1 MVMRDLGAI
10 VLFVACLAFTA
21 GASSADIADCDR
33 SGDNQVTVVDAL
45 ITLQSAVNN
54 CVADIICDADGDL
67 SETVSDA
74 LALLRYAVGLPV
86 ELDCA
91 CIFLDECFEDSD
103 CSQRTACV
111 KRCATWIPSP
121 DWVATSSA
129 SSFPAATMK
138 NQFHTCASASLPPSP
153 NQS

>member
-54 CVADIICDADGDL
+54 CVADILCDADGDL

-86 ELDCA
+86 ELDCT
-91 CIFLDECFEDSD
+91 CIFIDECFEDSD
-103 CSQRTACV
+103 CVVGYPPGYFCAGYTCV
-111 KRCATWIPSP
+111 ECDAESDCAPGFVC
-121 DWVATSSA
+121 DYC
-129 SSFPAATMK
+129 SF
-138 NQFHTCASASLPPSP
+138 TCGPGT
-153 NQS
+153 Q